1 MDIEAKVTIEGT
13 NIESYLNDK
22 ISNMLNVNSAYE
34 MIAED
39 VMDRLEWR
47 TIDDIDS
54 ELDWD
59 SNVMSVFDDNINT
72 ITNAVCE
79 DIDWH
84 YQISSHV
91 DWDDIVREAMPE
103 FSFEEELRGL
113 MKIYSPQTPCET
125 SQLAT
130 HIVKEAVTHLIANDI
145 DFKESIKKALSSEDT
160 QITIPAITSGISN
173 DGKTTADISLD
184 KDEVMSIISASV
196 AVVRMRNGIN
206 FDTNTA
212 IDAIIRNL
220 PDKIRNFITPSN

>member
-13 NIESYLNDK
+13 NIETYLNEK

-79 DIDWH
+79 DIDWQ

-103 FSFEEELRGL
+103 FSFEEELRSL
-113 MKIYSPQTPCET
+113 MRIYNPRTPCE
-125 SQLAT
+125 SSELAT
-130 HIVKEAVTHLIANDI
+130 HIVKEAVSHLITNDI
-145 DFKESIKKALSSEDT
+145 DFKETIKKALSSEDV
-160 QITIPAITSGISN
+160 QITIPAITSGLSN
-173 DGKTTADISLD
+173 DGQTTADISLD

-212 IDAIIRNL
+212 IDAIIKNL